1 MGEHARTHCR
11 PRMAK
16 VVDGEQ
22 GGVSEA
28 TGWGG
33 GGGFRFYKL
42 GVPVL
47 DENGSIRDD
56 IRFEH
61 LAAHV
66 WFSETGSPRST
77 RTKKEPLLGI
87 HEGRA
92 YYLLFNG
99 ILGDQR
105 KTGGNVL
112 TRSVLRSLPGFD
124 GPKVIYGEACD
135 LTDEQLAELDIHFRQ
150 TPYDIKGR

>member
-1 MGEHARTHCR
+1 M
-11 PRMAK
+11 K
-16 VVDGEQ
+16 VLDGEQ
-22 GGVSEA
+22 GGISDAV
-28 TGWGG
+28 GWKG

-47 DENGSIRDD
+47 DENGSIRED

-66 WFSETGSPRST
+66 WFSETGTPRSS
-77 RTKKEPLLGI
+77 RAAKEAFLGA
-87 HEGRA
+87 HQGVG

-99 ILGDQR
+99 ILGD
-105 KTGGNVL
+105 KGKAGGNVL
-112 TRSVLRSLPGFD
+112 TRRILRSLPAFD
-124 GPKVIYGEACD
+124 GPRVIYGEATD
-135 LTDEQLAELDIHFRQ
+135 LTSEQLAELGITFRQ